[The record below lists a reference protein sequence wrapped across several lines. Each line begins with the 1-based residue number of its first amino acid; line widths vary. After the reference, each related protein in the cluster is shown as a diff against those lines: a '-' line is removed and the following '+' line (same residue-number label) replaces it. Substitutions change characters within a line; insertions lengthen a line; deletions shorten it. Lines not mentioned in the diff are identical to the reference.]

1 MNTKVKEFDAA
12 DYLDNEEVIAAYLQD
27 ALEDGDPNVF
37 LLAVADVVKA
47 RSMTRL
53 SQDSGL
59 GRESLYKTIKP
70 GARPGFATV
79 TRLLGALGVKLQ
91 AVPATRAAAART
103 ATPAQK
109 VAAKQG
115 AARTRKAKPAKPV
128 AAKAAKKRTT
138 R

>member
-1 MNTKVKEFDAA
+1 MATKIKEFDAA
-12 DYLDNEEVIAAYLQD
+12 EYLDNEEVIAAYLQD
-27 ALEDGDPNVF
+27 ALEDDDPNVF

-53 SQDSGL
+53 AKDSGL

-79 TRLLGALGVKLQ
+79 AKLLDALGIKLK
-91 AVPATRAAAART
+91 AVPAKKTRPIKKAGLKRGAKQVSKVE
-103 ATPAQK
+103 PGK
-109 VAAKQG
+109 SVAAK
-115 AARTRKAKPAKPV
+115 TTV
-128 AAKAAKKRTT
+128 KRIAG